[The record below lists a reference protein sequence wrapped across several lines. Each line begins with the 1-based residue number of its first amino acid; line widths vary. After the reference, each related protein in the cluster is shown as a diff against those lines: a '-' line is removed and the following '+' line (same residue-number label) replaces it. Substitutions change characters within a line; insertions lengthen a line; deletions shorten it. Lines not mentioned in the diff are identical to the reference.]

1 MRDAKS
7 RIDADGISR
16 MNSRPLHELHNTRD
30 EHIRP
35 VTDRVDLEFLPADI
49 AVNENRLILV
59 DFDSCPQIMS

>member
-1 MRDAKS
+1 
-7 RIDADGISR
+7 

-35 VTDRVDLEFLPADI
+35 VTDRVDLEFLSADI
-49 AVNENRLILV
+49 AVNENRLILI